1 MAKQKLIDAESLKKS
16 IRETTA
22 YTFADTCQMV
32 TGASNQTVWYREQD
46 IFKCIETAPTVDAK
60 PVVHAHWIGSNGTC
74 CSHCERSY
82 MDVADADSYDSG
94 DIPNFCPW
102 CGAIMD

>member
-1 MAKQKLIDAESLKKS
+1 MAKLKDIDSLVLKWKS
-16 IRETTA
+16 
-22 YTFADTCQMV
+22 
-32 TGASNQTVWYREQD
+32 TGDVKYD
-46 IFKCIETAPTVDAK
+46 IGFEDGIDYVLNEIDKIPIIEVNSI
-60 PVVHAHWIGSNGTC
+60 VHAHWIGSNGTC

-82 MDVADADSYDSG
+82 MDIADADSYDSG